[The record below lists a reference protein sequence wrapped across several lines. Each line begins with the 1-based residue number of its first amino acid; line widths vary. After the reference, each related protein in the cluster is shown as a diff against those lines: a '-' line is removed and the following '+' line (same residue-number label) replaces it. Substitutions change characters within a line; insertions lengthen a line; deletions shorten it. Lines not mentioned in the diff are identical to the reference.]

1 MSDEHDVITKEQPP
15 FNSTIIK
22 KGVFYF
28 MVISIISMVSVFLY
42 TNTGNTIE
50 VWKGIEFK
58 YIFFALFLMFF
69 ELLIGGYRNHIFVRE
84 LYPGKSHWVSIKANL
99 ANIFMGAVTP
109 SQSGGGLAQMYIFH
123 KNGIKFGDAL
133 TISFINW
140 ITTLTFLPISG
151 YIAYQIIKDKISG
164 VFINYLA
171 QFGLTVFGILFVVLF
186 IAIVFPSFISWIIQ
200 KLSKV
205 VGKVNNKWQS
215 KIETAGSKAKDS
227 LVEYRNKCGH
237 LLHHKPI
244 LFVFTF
250 LLTTIL
256 YFSKYLMGYV
266 VVLALG
272 VEIDFATVAAVQ
284 SLVFLLLYFAP
295 SPGASGIAEFTIA
308 GLMTGILSNDYIP
321 TFTLMSR
328 SFLIFLP
335 AIIGSVIVLRELKKY
350 SEQQ

>member
-1 MSDEHDVITKEQPP
+1 MSDEHETLTSEQPP
-15 FNSTIIK
+15 FNSKIIK

-28 MVISIISMVSVFLY
+28 MIISIISMVGVFLY
-42 TNTGNTIE
+42 TNTGNTLE

-58 YIFFALFLMFF
+58 YIGFALFLMFF

-164 VFINYLA
+164 DFINYLA
-171 QFGLTVFGILFVVLF
+171 KFGLTVFGILFVVLF
-186 IAIVFPSFISWIIQ
+186 VAIVFPSIISWIIQ

-205 VGKVNNKWQS
+205 VGHLNKKWQS

-227 LVEYRNKCGH
+227 LIRYRDKCGNLLRNK
-237 LLHHKPI
+237 PS
-244 LFVFTF
+244 LFIFTF
-250 LLTTIL
+250 LLTTVL

-272 VEIDFATVAAVQ
+272 VEVEFATVAAVQ

-308 GLMTGILSNDYIP
+308 GLMTGILADDYIA

-328 SFLIFLP
+328 GFLIFLP
-335 AIIGSVIVLRELKKY
+335 AIIGSVVVIRELKKY
-350 SEQQ
+350 SEQK